1 MTLRE
6 RIAMEEAESL
16 PKPLR
21 REFDAMVADGNT
33 PQFALACILQEAP
46 GGKGNFTPKFHNVG
60 GRVND
65 QAFVRSA
72 FRRMNTMHAG
82 NREKILARAKAAGIN
97 TNGKA
102 YCGQLGR
109 YDNPLAWCSTAED
122 VLESCKRQNL
132 SSTGAVEYKAHD
144 DQRPVEGVPL
154 APDIVR
160 REARRMVSK
169 DPKLAEQVAKGKVKK
184 QEVAERVIAKHGKKR
199 LVFSGS

>member
-6 RIAMEEAESL
+6 RIAIEEADAL

-21 REFDAMVADGNT
+21 REFDAMVAAGTT
-33 PQFALACILQEAP
+33 PQFALACVLQSAP
-46 GGKGNFTPKFHNVG
+46 GGKGNVTPKFHNVG

-72 FRRMNTMHAG
+72 YRRMNTMNPK
-82 NREKILARAKAAGIN
+82 NRERILARARAAGIN

-109 YDNPLAWCSTAED
+109 YDNPLAWCSTADD

-132 SSTGAVEYKAHD
+132 SSSGAVEYKAVD
-144 DQRPVEGVPL
+144 EQQPVQGKPL
-154 APDIVR
+154 APDIVK
-160 REARRMVSK
+160 REAKRLLEK
-169 DPKLAEQVAKGKVKK
+169 DPDLAAKVREGKVKK

-199 LVFSGS
+199 LTFSGS

>member
-1 MTLRE
+1 
-6 RIAMEEAESL
+6 
-16 PKPLR
+16 
-21 REFDAMVADGNT
+21 MVSGGAK
-33 PQFALACILQEAP
+33 PQFALACVLQAPP
-46 GGKGNFTPKFHNVG
+46 GGKGNFTPMFHSVG

-72 FRRMNTMHAG
+72 YRRMNTMNPA
-82 NREKILARAKAAGIN
+82 NREKILKIAQRAGIN

-132 SSTGAVEYKAHD
+132 SSSGAVEYKAID
-144 DQRPVEGVPL
+144 EQKPVQGKPL
-154 APDIVR
+154 APDIVK
-160 REARRMVSK
+160 REARRLLSK
-169 DPKLAEQVAKGKVKK
+169 DPDLAAKVREGRVKK

-199 LVFSGS
+199 LVFNGR